1 MALNNLKPA
10 NGATHK
16 TKRVGRGQGSG
27 YGKTAARGQK
37 GQKARSG
44 YSQKRG
50 FEGGQTPLQR
60 RLPKIGFRSRREK
73 PQAIN
78 VDKISAILDLTEIT
92 MENLANIVKIKAKKV
107 KLIGTKAK
115 DLKDKIKDANITTS
129 GK

>member
-10 NGATHK
+10 AGSTHK
-16 TKRVGRGQGSG
+16 TKRVGRGAASG
-27 YGKTAARGQK
+27 YGKTATRGQK

-60 RLPKIGFRSRREK
+60 RLPKVGFRSRREK

-78 VDKISAILDLTEIT
+78 VDKITKILELDEIT
-92 MENLANIVKIKAKKV
+92 MESLGKIVKIRAKAV

-115 DLKDKIKDANITTS
+115 ELKDKIKDANITTS